1 MSRLSKPYRV
11 TLSEYQRSKL
21 LTITGKRDLKSA
33 VISFVRSG
41 TRLPATIDR
50 TVREY
55 PRFRLPND
63 VVSILMSNG
72 DSVSAGMRNLMG
84 VSKSE
89 SSDTVHRAVTLTL
102 SQYNTLKLL
111 GSGDV
116 SEGLNLLLGA

>member
-21 LTITGKRDLKSA
+21 LSITGKRDLKSA

-89 SSDTVHRAVTLTL
+89 SSDAVHHVVALTP
-102 SQYNTLKLL
+102 SQYDTLKLL
-111 GSGDV
+111 GGDDV
-116 SEGLNLLLGA
+116 SEGLKLLLGA